1 MTGTPPSTQ
10 MPAQSIMAPME
21 YEAEKCASRR
31 DQPSPWSVYR
41 RLRLRRR
48 EIEIVESSING
59 FGLADGIESE
69 GFAFRG
75 AYLVVPR
82 PLLY

>member
-1 MTGTPPSTQ
+1 
-10 MPAQSIMAPME
+10 MPAPSIMAPME

-48 EIEIVESSING
+48 EIEVVEV
-59 FGLADGIESE
+59 LDQWVEV
-69 GFAFRG
+69 
-75 AYLVVPR
+75 LDQWVWP
-82 PLLY
+82 